1 MCIIEKYISK
11 KLFRKGSL
19 IMTLVILAAGMGSR
33 YGGLK
38 QIEPIGENG
47 EFIIDYSVY
56 DAILN
61 GFNKVVFVIKQENL
75 NDFRNTVG
83 KRFENKIKV
92 EYAFQRMDDIPNG
105 HTVPEGRIK
114 PWGTAHALLAAR
126 HVVNEPFAV
135 INADDFYGRS
145 AYRLLSDHFSRFE
158 NDPKKYCMVGYV
170 LKNTLTE
177 NGTVSRGIC
186 RTDEHGILCEVTE
199 RTAIRPCGDHAVYT
213 ENSKD
218 YNLPLD
224 SIASM
229 NCWGFNSNI
238 FEYVWERFD
247 NFLSSSDGDPLKRE
261 YYLPFAVTELM
272 QKGLCTVNVY
282 SSEDAWYGVTY
293 QNDRESVKKGIRDLI
308 EKEIYPNKLN

>member
-1 MCIIEKYISK
+1 
-11 KLFRKGSL
+11 
-19 IMTLVILAAGMGSR
+19 MTLVILAAGMGSR